1 VEPNLSKEK
10 PLISKQQHAI
20 IKAASDIYVDRP
32 NADDLAFLARQ
43 LVQATLPHSDPGSV
57 ETWFREEG
65 STTLL
70 IRSGYDLKNRAAYG
84 LPYGPIARLL
94 LYWITAE
101 AVRTKS
107 RTLSLG
113 NSLSEFIRELGLT
126 TDTGRGKRGDATR
139 LRNQMLRLFNSA
151 ISFGRSITDDEGRE
165 GEIRVNMQVASKTSL
180 WWNHKQPENATL
192 WNSEITLGEEFYQS
206 ITAAPIPL
214 DMRALRAL
222 KKSPLGLDLY
232 AWCAYN
238 AYRAQQTGKS
248 RWIPWPSL
256 AKALGADYGRTKNF
270 QQKAARELR
279 KIQAL
284 YPGLRLGT
292 KRGCLEILAGSSL
305 PILPKPTAKKPED

>member
-1 VEPNLSKEK
+1 MQKPAREK
-10 PLISKQQHAI
+10 PLVSKQQHAI
-20 IKAASDIYVDRP
+20 AKVASDIYLDRP
-32 NADDLAFLARQ
+32 DADDLAFLARQ
-43 LVQATLPHSDPGSV
+43 LVQATLPHSDPGDV
-57 ETWFREEG
+57 EVWRRREG
-65 STTLL
+65 SAWLM
-70 IRSGYDLKNRAAYG
+70 IRRGYDGETGLPYG
-84 LPYGPIARLL
+84 LPYGPISRLL

-101 AVRTKS
+101 AVRTKT
-107 RTLSLG
+107 RKLSLG

-151 ISFGRSITDDEGRE
+151 ISFGASTNDEE
-165 GEIRVNMQVASKTSL
+165 GNDGATRVNMEVTSRTSL

-238 AYRAQQTGKS
+238 AYRARQTGKS

-256 AKALGADYGRTKNF
+256 ARALGADYGRLDHF
-270 QQKAARELR
+270 QQKASRELR
-279 KIQAL
+279 KIQVL
-284 YPGLRLGT
+284 YPGLKLGK
-292 KRGCLEILAGSSL
+292 KRGCLEILPNSSL
-305 PILPKPTAKKPED
+305 PVLPKLTAKKPED